1 MNLRLNLS
9 DEHQKRN
16 NKNINTFHKRKDLLD
31 TPYVNGVKSVDGRKD
46 GIRPLNQEEKDWL
59 DKFNNEFVNGNFNKD
74 KTDLHYSLIK
84 KNEQKLARA
93 KEALKR
99 VNEKMAKK
107 LKRGVFKTL
116 PSRERAYYRA
126 YRKRLVE
133 RKEAL
138 KRKIFELDFIK
149 KSYQS
154 DNQRY
159 LDPLNYKGYR
169 SINILDIN
177 VPDMENG
184 EKSEEYILSK
194 LQQKYD
200 L

>member
-1 MNLRLNLS
+1 MNLS
-9 DEHQKRN
+9 DERKRN
-16 NKNINTFHKRKDLLD
+16 NKNINTFNKRKELLD
-31 TPYVNGVKSVDGRKD
+31 TPYVNGVKSVDGRNE
-46 GIRPLNQEEKDWL
+46 GIRALSKEEKDWL
-59 DKFNNEFVNGNFNKD
+59 DKFNDEFVNGNFSKD

-93 KEALKR
+93 KDALKR
-99 VNEKMAKK
+99 VNEKISKK

-126 YRKRLVE
+126 YRKRLTE

-149 KSYQS
+149 RSYQS

-159 LDPLNYKGYR
+159 TDPLNYKGYR
-169 SINILDIN
+169 SINILDISI
-177 VPDMENG
+177 PDMENG

-194 LQQKYD
+194 LQQKYN